1 MTPHRWF
8 PSRRHDSVAELQGLV
23 DELTELLD
31 GGRELAAKDIPAFK
45 ARLRHLTDDCQA
57 IGDRLAYQG
66 RRALRRGGDYASEH
80 PWQVALILAATC
92 GALAAVC
99 LVSRR
104 R

>member
-8 PSRRHDSVAELQGLV
+8 PSRRHDGVAELQALV
-23 DELTELLD
+23 DELGGLLEGSHD
-31 GGRELAAKDIPAFK
+31 LAAKDIPAFK
-45 ARLRHLTDDCQA
+45 ARLRHLTDDCHA

-92 GALAAVC
+92 GALVAAC
-99 LVSRR
+99 LINRR